1 LFLYIIKSIKI
12 FVTKLLGKCGCD
24 KVEVNGIVG
33 YVTESA
39 NISWTVPTNFTC
51 PHKYIFESIEKPNM
65 TSPAGFMLGK
75 HKIPYIYTLYG
86 GKKVTC
92 NVEVNVRYVGK

>member
-1 LFLYIIKSIKI
+1 M
-12 FVTKLLGKCGCD
+12 
-24 KVEVNGIVG
+24 EVNGIVG

-92 NVEVNVRYVGK
+92 NVEVNVRYVGKWTPRLLESKVSNNIESTSNKWNT